1 MDRCPIDRRPATL
14 VPPSWPAS
22 PADWGLNRQ
31 CSVRCA
37 QWAVV
42 PAGDNADG
50 TRRQIHPPELST
62 LADPARAKDLVVSS
76 LLQAIY
82 DRIVVAGEN
91 IISAMLTPEAPSH
104 GIAIALP
111 QPPPGGPWAHQR
123 TEALD
128 SLVAGT
134 PGELPALRASV
145 RLSLRCKLPRAEVN
159 DGQSDGPI
167 DWRPATRPFPLWGSV
182 AVWLGTSQVMSAGRE
197 WIHHGGR
204 TEPWHLRGSPNR
216 WRRMFGATTSACGL
230 VFGRKLALAVWS
242 GDGPPAGKRCPVCLG
257 AEQVLEVMDGRE
269 V

>member
-111 QPPPGGPWAHQR
+111 QPPPGGPWADQR

-167 DWRPATRPFPLWGSV
+167 DWRPATRPFPLCAASPSGWGQAKSCQPV
-182 AVWLGTSQVMSAGRE
+182 ANGSTTV
-197 WIHHGGR
+197 GGR
-204 TEPWHLRGSPNR
+204 SRGTFADPQTGGEGCSGPRPRPAGWSSVGSSHSRCGPVTGRLRESAVRYASEPNR
-216 WRRMFGATTSACGL
+216 SSR
-230 VFGRKLALAVWS
+230 
-242 GDGPPAGKRCPVCLG
+242 
-257 AEQVLEVMDGRE
+257 
-269 V
+269 